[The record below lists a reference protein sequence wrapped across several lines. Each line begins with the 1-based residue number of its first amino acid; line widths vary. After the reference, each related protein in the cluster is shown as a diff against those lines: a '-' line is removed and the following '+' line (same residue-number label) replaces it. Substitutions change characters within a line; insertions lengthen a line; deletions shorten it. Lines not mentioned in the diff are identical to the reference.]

1 MPRNATHFM
10 SYLFALAIYS
20 IAAAAGGGTGEV
32 WKSPTCGCC
41 KAWVD
46 YMQAKGFALSV
57 KDTSTAAINQIKSSA
72 GIAQKFAGCHS
83 ARIGGYMIEGH
94 VPAEDI
100 SRLLTDKPDAIGLS
114 VPGMPVGSPGME
126 TDGTVQ
132 PFEVHLM
139 KKDGSS
145 EVFSRYGADAKF

>member
-1 MPRNATHFM
+1 MPRAATHVI
-10 SYLFALAIYS
+10 SNLFALAFYS
-20 IAAAAGGGTGEV
+20 IAAIAGEAGEV

-72 GIAQKFAGCHS
+72 GVGQKFAGCHS
-83 ARIGGYMIEGH
+83 AKIAGYMIEGH

-100 SRLLTDKPDAIGLS
+100 ARLIAEKPNAIGLS

-126 TDGTVQ
+126 TDGTVEA
-132 PFEVHLM
+132 FDVLLM
-139 KKDGSS
+139 KKDGTS
-145 EVFSRYGADAKF
+145 EVFARYGTDAKF

>member
-1 MPRNATHFM
+1 MPRAATHVI
-10 SYLFALAIYS
+10 SSLFALAFYS
-20 IAAAAGGGTGEV
+20 IAGIAGEAGEV

-72 GIAQKFAGCHS
+72 GVGQKFAGCHS
-83 ARIGGYMIEGH
+83 AKIAGYMIEGH

-100 SRLLTDKPDAIGLS
+100 ARLIAEKPNAIGLS

-126 TDGTVQ
+126 TDGTVEA
-132 PFEVHLM
+132 FDVLLM
-139 KKDGSS
+139 KKDGTS
-145 EVFSRYGADAKF
+145 EVFARYGTDAKF